1 MRKTWLIPLLSVLAV
16 FTAQA
21 AFAQEGGGDA
31 GFGNGLIALAAGLGL
46 GIAAV
51 GAGLGQGRAVAAAME
66 SIGRN
71 PNSADRIQ
79 TPMIIG
85 IAFMEALAIYAL
97 VIAFQLAERSDTVIG
112 SNVTKGGPP
121 ALLFCTCAPSSPSS
135 PAPLRR
141 LRPGRLRT
149 FGTLSPSLFLGFHQL
164 SSSPF
169 LSC

>member
-1 MRKTWLIPLLSVLAV
+1 MRNRLFAPLMVLLAV
-16 FTAQA
+16 LFFASP
-21 AFAQEGGGDA
+21 AFAAEKSAADGW
-31 GFGNGLIALAAGLGL
+31 IALAAGLGL

-97 VIAFQLAERSDTVIG
+97 VIAFQLAGKI
-112 SNVTKGGPP
+112 
-121 ALLFCTCAPSSPSS
+121 
-135 PAPLRR
+135 
-141 LRPGRLRT
+141 PG
-149 FGTLSPSLFLGFHQL
+149 
-164 SSSPF
+164 
-169 LSC
+169 